1 MNYVMGVDI
10 GTQSTKALLVDAQGT
25 IIAQHSQGYR
35 VDTPK
40 VRWAE
45 QWPQVWLDA
54 VEACVAQ
61 CMAKAGVAAEQVKAL
76 CISSLYGGSGIAVD
90 AQITPLHPCLI

>member
-1 MNYVMGVDI
+1 M
-10 GTQSTKALLVDAQGT
+10 DAQGT

-54 VEACVAQ
+54 VETCVAQ
-61 CMAKAGVAAEQVKAL
+61 CMAKAGVPASQVKAL

-90 AQITPLHPCLI
+90 ARDDAAAPVPDLDGPPRRRAGGLGA